1 MRNAFTRIGVFT
13 ALIAA
18 PVLLSGCAA
27 TTRTQ
32 WTSVRHTAHRA
43 MATAE
48 HALSVAQ
55 DADQKADHAI
65 SLAQEANEKVDRMF
79 QHHLRK

>member
-1 MRNAFTRIGVFT
+1 MRNGFTRIGVIS
-13 ALIAA
+13 ALVAA

-27 TTRTQ
+27 TPEQ
-32 WTSVRHTAHRA
+32 LASVRHTADQA
-43 MATAE
+43 MSTSE

-55 DADQKADHAI
+55 DADQKADRAL

-79 QHHLRK
+79 QRHLRK